1 VSGCPQTPVSNLGLV
16 KPDYRRYVRNTAS
29 HPVLPAEHRMPKFR
43 RRRQSPMSTNT
54 HTENTRADAPVS
66 RLRLTRR
73 GRVVFTALAA
83 APLVFAA
90 LGFAVN
96 GGMATATVDSGSPA
110 ASSSI
115 TVLSGQ
121 SLWQLAEEISPE
133 EDTREVVAQLLQANA
148 LDSAEVYPGQRLV
161 VPAQYR

>member
-1 VSGCPQTPVSNLGLV
+1 MSNNIRSNSSNA
-16 KPDYRRYVRNTAS
+16 P
-29 HPVLPAEHRMPKFR
+29 H
-43 RRRQSPMSTNT
+43 
-54 HTENTRADAPVS
+54 APVS
-66 RLRLTRR
+66 HLRLTRR
-73 GRVVFTALAA
+73 GRAVFTTLAA

-96 GGMATATVDSGSPA
+96 GGMATATVESGSTA
-110 ASSSI
+110 GSSSI

-121 SLWQLAEEISPE
+121 TLWQLAEEISPE
-133 EDTREVVAQLLQANA
+133 ADTREVVAQLLHANA